1 MINLS
6 LPSEK
11 GTAGRRG
18 RAVFAGSVVLSALLA
33 VAGVAQAQIPNA
45 GPDDSVTF
53 HGITFYGTVDI
64 GLQYQSHGAPISD
77 YFPAGSEDVIQ
88 KNASHSVL
96 GATPSNLSQSRVGLS
111 GAEPLPGVGDWTGVF
126 KIETFFNPQ
135 SGQISDALKSQVQ
148 NNGRA
153 LAAQTTNVD
162 SSVAGQAFQQAFAGF
177 SSKTFGTLTFGR
189 QNTVLADGISQYD
202 PQGASQAFSLIG
214 FSGTAAGGGDTE
226 DRRLNSSLKYVE
238 KFNGFHAG
246 AEYKFNGA
254 TGSANS
260 AYEFSVGGDYAGLSV
275 DGYYAFV
282 SDAVA
287 TAALSAAQ
295 VAELPTLG
303 FSPSNALAGT
313 ISDNT
318 TYAIMAM
325 YNFGAPKI
333 YAGYEHIEFANP
345 KTPLAAGF
353 DDIGGYKIAFVNA
366 QSGADA
372 TFATHKQVQIFWG
385 GVKYTVLSKL
395 DLTAAYYGY
404 RQNSYATGANTG
416 CSTNKA
422 GNCSGQEDVVSASAD
437 WRFSKRFDAYV
448 GAMWSEVENGLD
460 NGFLSKNTIDPT
472 IGVRFRW

>member
-1 MINLS
+1 
-6 LPSEK
+6 
-11 GTAGRRG
+11 
-18 RAVFAGSVVLSALLA
+18 
-33 VAGVAQAQIPNA
+33 
-45 GPDDSVTF
+45 
-53 HGITFYGTVDI
+53 
-64 GLQYQSHGAPISD
+64 
-77 YFPAGSEDVIQ
+77 
-88 KNASHSVL
+88 
-96 GATPSNLSQSRVGLS
+96 
-111 GAEPLPGVGDWTGVF
+111 
-126 KIETFFNPQ
+126 
-135 SGQISDALKSQVQ
+135 
-148 NNGRA
+148 
-153 LAAQTTNVD
+153 
-162 SSVAGQAFQQAFAGF
+162 
-177 SSKTFGTLTFGR
+177 
-189 QNTVLADGISQYD
+189 
-202 PQGASQAFSLIG
+202 
-214 FSGTAAGGGDTE
+214 
-226 DRRLNSSLKYVE
+226 
-238 KFNGFHAG
+238 
-246 AEYKFNGA
+246 
-254 TGSANS
+254 
-260 AYEFSVGGDYAGLSV
+260 VGGDYAGLSV

-395 DLTAAYYGY
+395 DLTGAYYGY